1 MPSLDQPSQPGLQHL
16 GVEHL
21 PCGGLVGG
29 EEVRAPGGLGLGRRE
44 GAQVVEEWRQPANS
58 DGLCQDGREGG
69 KVEKRK
75 QLSLIA
81 ICTKLNSTI
90 FKCLIFTGAT
100 RATLSA
106 RWRDNLE
113 RCGTVMLSVVV
124 QVHQGEICHLSPS
137 CNKNNQILFLFPSP
151 FLLQPPPRQDGEHP
165 GIESWRC
172 CEDMRVK
179 TGGACNYDICGA
191 CKL

>member
-1 MPSLDQPSQPGLQHL
+1 MPSLDPPSQPGLQHL

-90 FKCLIFTGAT
+90 FICLILLQHDYG
-100 RATLSA
+100 
-106 RWRDNLE
+106 NII
-113 RCGTVMLSVVV
+113 
-124 QVHQGEICHLSPS
+124 Q
-137 CNKNNQILFLFPSP
+137 NFPSGDTDYFFIP
-151 FLLQPPPRQDGEHP
+151 
-165 GIESWRC
+165 
-172 CEDMRVK
+172 
-179 TGGACNYDICGA
+179 
-191 CKL
+191 

>member
-1 MPSLDQPSQPGLQHL
+1 MGAGDSLPVSGWILPSLPSLDQPSQPGLQHL

-81 ICTKLNSTI
+81 ICTKLKSTI

-124 QVHQGEICHLSPS
+124 QVHQGEICHLSSS
-137 CNKNNQILFLFPSP
+137 CNNNNQIGFFYFLPLSSCNI
-151 FLLQPPPRQDGEHP
+151 HP
-165 GIESWRC
+165 DKTESTLGLSLGCALR
-172 CEDMRVK
+172 
-179 TGGACNYDICGA
+179 T
-191 CKL
+191 

>member
-1 MPSLDQPSQPGLQHL
+1 MGADDSLPASGWPLPSLPSLDQPSQPGLQHL

-58 DGLCQDGREGG
+58 DGLCQDGCKGG

-75 QLSLIA
+75 HRYYLISLA
-81 ICTKLNSTI
+81 
-90 FKCLIFTGAT
+90 
-100 RATLSA
+100 
-106 RWRDNLE
+106 E

-124 QVHQGEICHLSPS
+124 QVHQGEICHLSSS
-137 CNKNNQILFLFPSP
+137 CNNNNQIVFFFFPSP

-179 TGGACNYDICGA
+179 TGGGCNYDICGA
-191 CKL
+191 CKM